1 MPRPPSRRLPP
12 IRQVLEIM
20 AALRSPE
27 GCPWDREQDHQTL
40 RWHAVE
46 EVYEL
51 LDAIEAHDDLEM
63 AEELGDLLLQVV
75 FHAQLARERKAFDFD
90 AVCQRLADKLVR
102 RHPHVFGDVQ
112 VKDVDQV
119 WANWE
124 SIKRAEKSGTR
135 HERQSALDGVPKHLP
150 ALMRAQKLFKK
161 AAKAGLSKPRTVS
174 TKASQKA
181 VAEQL
186 CVLAELCQQRGWSA
200 EEMLQ
205 KALRQRERTW
215 RRDEARLARAKKG

>member
-1 MPRPPSRRLPP
+1 
-12 IRQVLEIM
+12 M

-51 LDAIEAHDDLEM
+51 LDSIEAEDDVEM

-75 FHAQLARERKAFDFD
+75 FHAQLASERKAFDFD
-90 AVCQRLADKLVR
+90 AICQRLADKLVR

-161 AAKAGLSKPRTVS
+161 AAKAGLSKPRKVS
-174 TKASQKA
+174 TKASRKV

-205 KALRQRERTW
+205 KALRQREQTW
-215 RRDEARLARAKKG
+215 RRDEARLARSKRG

>member
-1 MPRPPSRRLPP
+1 M
-12 IRQVLEIM
+12 
-20 AALRSPE
+20 
-27 GCPWDREQDHQTL
+27 
-40 RWHAVE
+40 
-46 EVYEL
+46 YEL
-51 LDAIEAHDDLEM
+51 LDAIEAHDDVEM

-75 FHAQLARERKAFDFD
+75 FHAQLASERKAFDFD
-90 AVCQRLADKLVR
+90 AICQRLADKLIR

-161 AAKAGLSKPRTVS
+161 AAKAGLSKPRKVS
-174 TKASQKA
+174 TKASRKA

-186 CVLAELCQQRGWSA
+186 YVLAELCQQRGWSA